1 MDQLIAGDPSRIGPY
16 RLIARLG
23 AGGMGLVYLG
33 RSEGGRTVAVKVV
46 QAEFAGNPEFRRRF
60 AREVAAA
67 RRVGGSWTAAVLDA
81 DTDAAVPWVATQY
94 IPGPDLQTVVAR
106 HFGPLPED
114 SVRTLAN
121 RLALALRAV
130 HEAGLIHRD
139 LKPSNVLVTVDG
151 PRVIDFGIARAM
163 DSLSGDSLHTRTGM
177 LIGSPGF
184 MSPEQVRG
192 LELTPASDVFCL
204 GAILVYAAT
213 GRMLFG
219 ATETGLNA
227 HLFRI
232 AEEEAD
238 LTGVP
243 ESLVD
248 LVGACLHKDPARRPT
263 PEEVAARTAADASGE
278 WLPGRVLAQL
288 GRHAAQLLDYAPA
301 SPAGAGVE
309 AGAGVGAGSAAG
321 IGIGGGAPAET
332 PDPRPVPAQSRQDAS
347 PYGTPPPPPAY
358 APTAPGHFGPA
369 YGFGPPPVPVPDDPS
384 VPAPPHPR
392 RWWGL
397 AVLALTQLLVLVE
410 AAQFNLLGP
419 QVHAELGVSAEGL
432 GPVFSAY
439 PVALGGLLL
448 LGGHLADLLGARRML
463 VAGLIGFAAAAV
475 LGGAAG
481 GATLLITSR
490 ALQGGFAALLV
501 PAALSLVATGFTDP
515 RERSRAFGIYGAVVA
530 GGSALGV
537 FTGGWLAESL
547 TWRWAL
553 WSVVPLAVL
562 ALIGA
567 LTLLPGRPGRAGA
580 RFDGLGVLL
589 GSVGSAALTYGL
601 AEAETAGWAV
611 ALSLLPIVVGIALLA
626 AFLWWQTRT
635 SGPLLPA
642 YVLADRS
649 RLASLVAVLFTG
661 VALVAL
667 LPALGFFAQQVRG
680 EGPAASGTAHL
691 PLVAA
696 ALVAATQVSARLLP
710 RLAPRVLILPGLVAT
725 ALGLALLAGLGGGA
739 TYATGVLPGMLL
751 TGAGLGLALAPLYA
765 TATAGVAP
773 QHAGGASAALGAAH
787 HLGQSIGGAVLGTVL
802 VSRLGEVSEETDTFA
817 RLLDGYSTTLWC
829 AVVGLLLVALPAAVL
844 ITSRASQR
852 DTA

>member
-1 MDQLIAGDPSRIGPY
+1 MDQLIAEDPTRMGPY

-81 DTDAAVPWVATQY
+81 DTEAPVPWVATQY
-94 IPGPDLQTVVAR
+94 IPGPDLQAVVAR
-106 HFGPLPED
+106 QFGPLPED

-130 HEAGLIHRD
+130 HDAGLIHRD

-163 DSLSGDSLHTRTGM
+163 DSLTGDSLLTRTGM

-204 GAILVYAAT
+204 GAVLVYAAT

-219 ATETGLNA
+219 ARDTGLNA

-263 PEEVAARTAADASGE
+263 PDEVAARTAADAPGE
-278 WLPGRVLAQL
+278 WLPGAVLAQL
-288 GRHAAQLLDYAPA
+288 GRHAARLLDYAPA
-301 SPAGAGVE
+301 SPPGVGG
-309 AGAGVGAGSAAG
+309 GAGVGVGV
-321 IGIGGGAPAET
+321 GGGEDPSGMPAAA
-332 PDPRPVPAQSRQDAS
+332 PDPRLVPAQSRQEPS
-347 PYGTPPPPPAY
+347 PYGSPPAY
-358 APTAPGHFGPA
+358 APTPPGHFGPA
-369 YGFGPPPVPVPDDPS
+369 DGFGPAPVPVPGDPS
-384 VPAPPHPR
+384 APAPPHPR

-397 AVLALTQLLVLVE
+397 AVLALTQLLVLVD

-419 QVHAELGVSAEGL
+419 QLHAGFGVSGDGI
-432 GPVFSAY
+432 GPAFSAY
-439 PVALGGLLL
+439 LVALGGLLL
-448 LGGHLADLLGARRML
+448 VGGHLADLLGARRML
-463 VAGLIGFAAAAV
+463 VAGLTGFAVAAV
-475 LGGAAG
+475 LGGAADG
-481 GATLLITSR
+481 SGLMITSR
-490 ALQGGFAALLV
+490 ALQGACAALLV
-501 PAALSLVATGFTDP
+501 PAALSLVTTGFTDP
-515 RERSRAFGIYGAVVA
+515 RERGRAFGIYVGVTA
-530 GGSALGV
+530 GGSALGL
-537 FTGGWLAESL
+537 FTGGWLAEIL
-547 TWRWAL
+547 AWRWAL

-567 LTLLPGRPGRAGA
+567 RTLLPDRPDRPGRTGA
-580 RFDGLGVLL
+580 RFDAPGVLL
-589 GSVGSAALTYGL
+589 GSAGLAALTYGL
-601 AEAETAGWAV
+601 VEVETGGWAV
-611 ALSLLPIVVGIALLA
+611 PLTPLLLVGGAALLA
-626 AFLWWQTRT
+626 AFLWWETRT
-635 SGPLLPA
+635 SDPLLPA

-649 RLASLVAVLFTG
+649 RLAALLAVLFTG
-661 VALVAL
+661 AATVAL
-667 LPALGFFAQQVRG
+667 LSALAFFAQQIRG
-680 EGPAASGTAHL
+680 EGPAASGTAQL

-696 ALVAATQVSARLLP
+696 ALVTATQVSGRLLP
-710 RLAPRVLILPGLVAT
+710 RLAPRVLVLPGLLFT
-725 ALGLALLAGLGGGA
+725 ALGLALLAGVGGA
-739 TYATGVLPGMLL
+739 ATYVTGVLPGMLL
-751 TGAGLGLALAPLYA
+751 TGVGLGLALVPLSSL
-765 TATAGVAP
+765 ATAGLTP
-773 QHAGGASAALGAAH
+773 RHAGGASAALGVAH

-802 VSRLGEVSEETDTFA
+802 MSHLDGVSDDTDLFA
-817 RLLDGYSTTLWC
+817 RMLDSYTTTLWC
-829 AVVGLLLVALPAAVL
+829 AVGGLLLAALPAALL
-844 ITSRASQR
+844 IRTGTPRRPQAH
-852 DTA
+852 